1 MGCYSRDVGTIRET
15 NSLNFCNIK
24 FVKLLNN
31 LVVACMVANIFQT
44 PMVGLM
50 DCPTSF
56 SIYFIWSEKFIGVT
70 SHCWHHCKIMRSF
83 WSISFEIFAS
93 LEVKI
98 KPNTWRITIWGAWRT
113 HLASSQIKIRES
125 LQQWSPL
132 YILVMESKSTNCNL
146 L

>member
-1 MGCYSRDVGTIRET
+1 MGCYGRDVGTIRET

-56 SIYFIWSEKFIGVT
+56 PY
-70 SHCWHHCKIMRSF
+70 
-83 WSISFEIFAS
+83 ISYEVKNS
-93 LEVKI
+93 LELQAIVDIIVK
-98 KPNTWRITIWGAWRT
+98 
-113 HLASSQIKIRES
+113 S
-125 LQQWSPL
+125 
-132 YILVMESKSTNCNL
+132 
-146 L
+146 